1 MAAGAGFD
9 PSQVVSRG
17 QFSAVACLD
26 EVKCLGRVLER
37 RDRFGG
43 RRPFRR
49 ALSRPAG
56 RVFDRC
62 RFLGDDLVRES
73 VKYLAKT

>member
-1 MAAGAGFD
+1 VAAGAGFD
-9 PSQVVSRG
+9 PSQVIRRG
-17 QFSAVACLD
+17 QFSTVAPLD
-26 EVKCLGRVLER
+26 EPNCLGRVLGR

-43 RRPFRR
+43 RRPFRL

-62 RFLGDDLVRES
+62 RFLGDDLVRKLL
-73 VKYLAKT
+73 KYLAKT